1 MDYGDVPEVIN
12 LRFTRVVFR
21 INSSPF
27 MLNAMID
34 CHKQIY
40 QEINPLFVDEFL
52 SSIYVVDVSIGS
64 DNAESTYELY
74 LNSKSRLAEAGF
86 KLRKFVTNSE
96 EGTDC
101 EGTGKGFRGK
111 GRRSILCLGH
121 KVS

>member
-1 MDYGDVPEVIN
+1 MVLVQEKELDFLRFLWPRDVNGLWRYVPEVIN

-86 KLRKFVTNSE
+86 KLRKFVTYSE
-96 EGTDC
+96 
-101 EGTGKGFRGK
+101 
-111 GRRSILCLGH
+111 
-121 KVS
+121 